1 MFPHVPIGSWNAE
14 QDLLDFS
21 TAAGLLSA
29 AQSSLELSGPFALLI
44 SFAGRRDSIP
54 GRVVSFAFEPRNFFL
69 AVGGTEPELIPDS
82 PGAAREHQFLLPHP
96 TWQARLLNGI
106 REVGC
111 SSQQDSQSPPSEVL
125 SAVWPRTPLVP
136 GPQIL

>member
-1 MFPHVPIGSWNAE
+1 MFPSALGMLNRIFWTSL
-14 QDLLDFS
+14 Q
-21 TAAGLLSA
+21 LLSA
-29 AQSSLELSGPFALLI
+29 PQSSLELSGPFALLI

-69 AVGGTEPELIPDS
+69 AVGGTEPELIP
-82 PGAAREHQFLLPHP
+82 G